1 MSGQHNSNA
10 SPGHNLNRSLTH
22 TPNTPPGVNHRQHQ
36 THPRSNTGYA
46 YYGYPAPVSGGN
58 AQGVPQQTGN
68 TVAFPYIPAAQG
80 VGAGPTRGEPGR
92 VINHAPMGYQN
103 LHSALGQPHRMGLT
117 NYHSD
122 LVKLQSRYVSPSAP
136 LLSSVH
142 TQNEAPLRPYD
153 YSPPAPEHFG
163 MYPTPQRQKTAEAQM
178 DGLQRHGKAGNM
190 SDIGDN
196 GHQFTKFKK
205 YSNKNV
211 YDSVLKR
218 HHSGSRPRTGVAG
231 SSSIRQNIV
240 PTAFG
245 FEKCQLCGQPFG
257 TSDTGNHERNCLGH
271 ITTKGKGKGT
281 REDAGKD

>member
-1 MSGQHNSNA
+1 
-10 SPGHNLNRSLTH
+10 
-22 TPNTPPGVNHRQHQ
+22 
-36 THPRSNTGYA
+36 
-46 YYGYPAPVSGGN
+46 
-58 AQGVPQQTGN
+58 
-68 TVAFPYIPAAQG
+68 
-80 VGAGPTRGEPGR
+80 
-92 VINHAPMGYQN
+92 
-103 LHSALGQPHRMGLT
+103 MGLT

-122 LVKLQSRYVSPSAP
+122 LIKLQSRYVSPSAP
-136 LLSSVH
+136 LPSSVH

-178 DGLQRHGKAGNM
+178 DGLQRRGKAGNM

-231 SSSIRQNIV
+231 SSSIRRNIV